1 MYCEVLD
8 ILHISIQ
15 IRIEL
20 SDFNHLPDFLTEALQ
35 NRIIPLIYRF
45 NTPSSQDSTFMRP
58 SFATAEAVEALGRR
72 IRFLRIQRKLQQKIV
87 AERAG
92 ISVNTI
98 SKMELGDC
106 GVSIGNIVSV
116 LHAIGVDDPFS
127 SLGTD
132 ELDDGFLTDR
142 PLPQRVRRRRV
153 KEE

>member
-1 MYCEVLD
+1 
-8 ILHISIQ
+8 
-15 IRIEL
+15 
-20 SDFNHLPDFLTEALQ
+20 
-35 NRIIPLIYRF
+35 
-45 NTPSSQDSTFMRP
+45 MRP

-92 ISVNTI
+92 ISVNTL

-132 ELDDGFLTDR
+132 ERFLTDR

>member
-1 MYCEVLD
+1 
-8 ILHISIQ
+8 
-15 IRIEL
+15 
-20 SDFNHLPDFLTEALQ
+20 
-35 NRIIPLIYRF
+35 
-45 NTPSSQDSTFMRP
+45 MRP

-92 ISVNTI
+92 ISVNTL

-132 ELDDGFLTDR
+132 ELDDGFLPDR

>member
-1 MYCEVLD
+1 MHCEVLN
-8 ILHISIQ
+8 IHHKSIK
-15 IRIEL
+15 IRIEP
-20 SDFNHLPDFLTEALQ
+20 SDFHHLPDFLTEASQ
-35 NRIIPLIYRF
+35 NRIIHLIYRF
-45 NTPSSQDSTFMRP
+45 NTLRSQDSTFMRP

-92 ISVNTI
+92 ISVNTL

-153 KEE
+153 KED

>member
-1 MYCEVLD
+1 
-8 ILHISIQ
+8 
-15 IRIEL
+15 
-20 SDFNHLPDFLTEALQ
+20 
-35 NRIIPLIYRF
+35 
-45 NTPSSQDSTFMRP
+45 MRP
-58 SFATAEAVEALGRR
+58 SFATVEAVEALGRR

-92 ISVNTI
+92 ISVNTL

-153 KEE
+153 KEK

>member
-1 MYCEVLD
+1 
-8 ILHISIQ
+8 
-15 IRIEL
+15 
-20 SDFNHLPDFLTEALQ
+20 
-35 NRIIPLIYRF
+35 
-45 NTPSSQDSTFMRP
+45 MRP

-72 IRFLRIQRKLQQKIV
+72 IHFLRVQRKLQQKIV

-92 ISVNTI
+92 ISVNTL

-127 SLGTD
+127 SLGA
-132 ELDDGFLTDR
+132 DDLGEAFLTDR

>member
-1 MYCEVLD
+1 
-8 ILHISIQ
+8 
-15 IRIEL
+15 
-20 SDFNHLPDFLTEALQ
+20 
-35 NRIIPLIYRF
+35 
-45 NTPSSQDSTFMRP
+45 
-58 SFATAEAVEALGRR
+58 
-72 IRFLRIQRKLQQKIV
+72 
-87 AERAG
+87 
-92 ISVNTI
+92 
-98 SKMELGDC
+98 MELGDC

>member
-1 MYCEVLD
+1 
-8 ILHISIQ
+8 
-15 IRIEL
+15 
-20 SDFNHLPDFLTEALQ
+20 
-35 NRIIPLIYRF
+35 
-45 NTPSSQDSTFMRP
+45 MRP

-92 ISVNTI
+92 ISVNTL
-98 SKMELGDC
+98 SKMEL

>member
-1 MYCEVLD
+1 ML
-8 ILHISIQ
+8 LWKQSK
-15 IRIEL
+15 L
-20 SDFNHLPDFLTEALQ
+20 SVKDPF
-35 NRIIPLIYRF
+35 
-45 NTPSSQDSTFMRP
+45 PSYSKKAS
-58 SFATAEAVEALGRR
+58 A
-72 IRFLRIQRKLQQKIV
+72 KIV

-92 ISVNTI
+92 ISVNTL

-127 SLGTD
+127 SLGADDLD
-132 ELDDGFLTDR
+132 EAFLTDR